1 MVKACFGVNVIC
13 MKSIFLTIL
22 ICSSLFSFSQ
32 IPKSG
37 TYIFKYCDLEY
48 ENGCYG
54 TCKIVIRKDSI
65 TVFATKKLS
74 QRRTYTKEG
83 DIIDRGIILKHKS
96 GKWIVGK
103 TSKDKFA
110 KQIGVEGPAIIDFK
124 KKQYW
129 TF

>member
-1 MVKACFGVNVIC
+1 
-13 MKSIFLTIL
+13 MKNILLILFIFTSL
-22 ICSSLFSFSQ
+22 ISFSQ

-48 ENGCYG
+48 ESGCYG
-54 TCKIVIRKDSI
+54 NCKVIIKKDSI
-65 TVFATKKLS
+65 TIYATKELAE
-74 QRRTYTKEG
+74 RRTFTKEG
-83 DIIDRGIILKHKS
+83 DIIDQGIILKHRS

-103 TSKDKFA
+103 NKKDINA

-124 KKQYW
+124 TKQYW

>member
-1 MVKACFGVNVIC
+1 MVETCFRVNVIC
-13 MKSIFLTIL
+13 MKSIFLAIL
-22 ICSSLFSFSQ
+22 ICASLFSVSQ